1 MSAPTPATPAN
12 TSIAVVDHGH
22 TQPGGPRSRSRF
34 GGVVVNPSGIV
45 HLATTTREMGDLI
58 ASEFDA
64 DRRVIFAS
72 EAPTS
77 IVPADFSTPRP
88 YEAAYERP
96 WWEGSGRGVFT
107 LLAVQLP
114 AILRRVVEQAGT
126 TPSATADPSLWLAG
140 HRNLLL
146 AEAFISQRVRRDVGR
161 PPTSA
166 LSGHHWDALC
176 AAAAI
181 RQMVRGGAVRSN
193 VVGGADPHGGADVM
207 NLSVTSALWAGVAI
221 DATEVHCA
229 PTIVRPDAGGVEV
242 ARRLVLDGR
251 VANALCLTAPPPVV
265 EDEVEAEAEAA
276 EELAW

>member
-1 MSAPTPATPAN
+1 MSAPTPATPA
-12 TSIAVVDHGH
+12 TTAIAVVDHGH
-22 TQPGGPRSRSRF
+22 TQPDPPGSRSRF
-34 GGVVVNPSGIV
+34 GGVVVDPSGIV
-45 HLATTTREMGDLI
+45 HLATNTREMGDLI
-58 ASEFDA
+58 AVEFDA
-64 DRRVIFAS
+64 GRRVVFAS

-77 IVPADFSTPRP
+77 IVPADYSTPRP
-88 YEAAYERP
+88 YEAAYDRP

-114 AILRRVVEQAGT
+114 AILRRVVERARV

-161 PPTSA
+161 PPTAA

-176 AAAAI
+176 AAATI
-181 RQMVRGGAVRSN
+181 RQMVRGGALRSN
-193 VVGGADPHGGADVM
+193 VVGGADPHGSAEVL
-207 NLSVTSALWAGVAI
+207 NLSATSALWAGVEI
-221 DATEVHCA
+221 DTTEMHQR

-251 VANALCLTAPPPVV
+251 VANALCLTTPAPKA
-265 EDEVEAEAEAA
+265 EDEVEVEAEAA